1 MKVTKEPFYGP
12 YKIHRMENRGVKV
25 KRKQPVIAAFIIFVF
40 CLATPI
46 YSNAEGQDNEYQS
59 NGDISFYGEYI
70 PLTEEEKEAN
80 KELPQTTKDKIIY
93 APLNQGTVNQKY
105 TLPQTGEQL
114 PINMMITGF
123 VLLGLAYIVR
133 KQKI

>member
-1 MKVTKEPFYGP
+1 M
-12 YKIHRMENRGVKV
+12 
-25 KRKQPVIAAFIIFVF
+25 
-40 CLATPI
+40 
-46 YSNAEGQDNEYQS
+46 
-59 NGDISFYGEYI
+59 
-70 PLTEEEKEAN
+70 
-80 KELPQTTKDKIIY
+80 Y